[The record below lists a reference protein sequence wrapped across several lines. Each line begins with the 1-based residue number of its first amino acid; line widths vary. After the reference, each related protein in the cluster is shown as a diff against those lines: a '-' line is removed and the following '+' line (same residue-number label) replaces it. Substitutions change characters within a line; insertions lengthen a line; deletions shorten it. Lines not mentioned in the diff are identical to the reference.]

1 MLLGEQAAAVDGRE
15 KMTLSNPAIATLE
28 SEGRLDAAQFLST
41 FVDRIW
47 VAELRSTGEV
57 VGQIPGGDRDE

>member
-1 MLLGEQAAAVDGRE
+1 
-15 KMTLSNPAIATLE
+15 MTLSNPAIATLE